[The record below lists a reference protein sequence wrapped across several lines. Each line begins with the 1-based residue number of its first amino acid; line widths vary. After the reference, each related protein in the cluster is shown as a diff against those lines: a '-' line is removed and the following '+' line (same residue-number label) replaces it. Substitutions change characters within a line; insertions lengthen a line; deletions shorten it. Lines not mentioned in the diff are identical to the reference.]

1 MAINY
6 AKKYATKIAEAF
18 VKPSITDDD
27 CGKQYT
33 WNGPNSRT
41 IVVGS
46 VDTVPEVEYNRTGDN
61 RFGTTYDLGD
71 TQQEMT
77 CEKQPAFS
85 FTIDAL
91 DQSDQAIAKSAARSL
106 RRQGMSKGPEAE
118 HQTCGRTHGNKRVHG
133 GGTITQRCKAAHK
146 IVPVDR

>member
-41 IVVGS
+41 IVVANGGS
-46 VDTVPEVEYNRTGDN
+46 ITASNQKNGGALFRIALP
-61 RFGTTYDLGD
+61 
-71 TQQEMT
+71 M
-77 CEKQPAFS
+77 EK
-85 FTIDAL
+85 
-91 DQSDQAIAKSAARSL
+91 
-106 RRQGMSKGPEAE
+106 EE
-118 HQTCGRTHGNKRVHG
+118 THEN
-133 GGTITQRCKAAHK
+133 
-146 IVPVDR
+146 